1 LKDCETE
8 ATDHKK
14 HSNTW
19 ISICPERR
27 LYIIGRNSNE
37 VLMKPVQ
44 ATLES
49 VKLSWLV
56 ASRTPSGDNGF
67 MV

>member
-1 LKDCETE
+1 
-8 ATDHKK
+8 
-14 HSNTW
+14 
-19 ISICPERR
+19 
-27 LYIIGRNSNE
+27 
-37 VLMKPVQ
+37 MKPVQ